1 MDSPQKVEDEVL
13 EKRGGIFV
21 PGCTM
26 AMMLGFVGKPLEDQ
40 HDKGDDLD
48 DNGKEKDRRIELCL
62 RMDGIQDVGNVAKR
76 NARPEYNLCD
86 GSDLVLKEDGEEI
99 ANAEDKSEEGD
110 TEQDDVMEA
119 KGRIESKKQSED
131 DVDDENEEC

>member
-1 MDSPQKVEDEVL
+1 
-13 EKRGGIFV
+13 
-21 PGCTM
+21 
-26 AMMLGFVGKPLEDQ
+26 
-40 HDKGDDLD
+40 
-48 DNGKEKDRRIELCL
+48 
-62 RMDGIQDVGNVAKR
+62 MDGIQDVGNVAKR
-76 NARPEYNLCD
+76 DARPEYNLCG

>member
-1 MDSPQKVEDEVL
+1 MEDEVL

-62 RMDGIQDVGNVAKR
+62 RMDGIQDVGNVAQR
-76 NARPEYNLCD
+76 DARPEYNLCD
-86 GSDLVLKEDGEEI
+86 GSDMVLKEDGEEI

-110 TEQDDVMEA
+110 TELDDVMEA
-119 KGRIESKKQSED
+119 KGRIESKKQSEY